1 MDKIERFREICADGR
16 ALDER
21 RKLAEIHNRT
31 WKPSTVVKLEW
42 LCNGCAVE
50 IEHMY
55 GLMAQV
61 LPERRSIALLRSS
74 PRHRFAEM
82 LAFIDPRGETRL
94 TIESPLNLAGKSV
107 AGEFAWFETP
117 HADAPKIVRVVFW
130 ACADDSYFLLDVDA
144 DSGAI
149 TAIQPLQ

>member
-42 LCNGCAVE
+42 VCNGSPVE

-61 LPERRSIALLRSS
+61 LPDRRSLALLRSS
-74 PRHRFAEM
+74 PRHRFAE
-82 LAFIDPRGETRL
+82 LLEFIDARGATHL
-94 TIESPLNLAGKSV
+94 IIASPLALAGKSV
-107 AGEFAWFETP
+107 DGEFAWFEAP
-117 HADAPKIVRVVFW
+117 RAHAPKIVRVVFW
-130 ACADDSYFLLDVDA
+130 ARGDDSYFLLDVNA
-144 DSGAI
+144 ESGSIAE
-149 TAIQPLQ
+149 IQPLQ

>member
-42 LCNGCAVE
+42 LCKGKPVE
-50 IEHMY
+50 IHHAY
-55 GLMAQV
+55 GLMAQL
-61 LPERRSIALLRSS
+61 LPDRKSLALLRSS
-74 PRHRFAEM
+74 PRRRFAET
-82 LAFIDPRGETRL
+82 LELIDAHGDTQL
-94 TIESPLNLAGKSV
+94 TLESPLQLNGDRV

-117 HADAPKIVRVVFW
+117 RADAPRLVRVVFW
-130 ACADDSYFLLDVDA
+130 ASTSDAYYLLDVNA
-144 DSGAI
+144 DSGFIA
-149 TAIQPLQ
+149 AVHPLQ

>member
-42 LCNGCAVE
+42 VCNGRPVE
-50 IEHMY
+50 IAHMY

-61 LPERRSIALLRSS
+61 LPDRRSLALLRSS

-82 LAFIDPRGETRL
+82 LEFIDAHGETHL
-94 TIESPLNLAGKSV
+94 TIESPLQLAGKSV
-107 AGEFAWFETP
+107 AGEFAWFEAPRALSP
-117 HADAPKIVRVVFW
+117 HIVRVVFW
-130 ACADDSYFLLDVDA
+130 ARGDDTYFLLDVNA
-144 DSGAI
+144 DSGVVA
-149 TAIQPLQ
+149 AIQPLQ

>member
-1 MDKIERFREICADGR
+1 MDKIERFKEICADGR

-42 LCNGCAVE
+42 VCTAGPVE

-55 GLMAQV
+55 GLMSQV
-61 LPERRSIALLRSS
+61 LPDRRSLALLRSS

-82 LAFIDPRGETRL
+82 LEFIDALGRTHLIVEA
-94 TIESPLNLAGKSV
+94 PLPIQGKSV
-107 AGEFAWFETP
+107 DGEFAWFE
-117 HADAPKIVRVVFW
+117 APRAEAPRLVRVVFW
-130 ACADDSYFLLDVDA
+130 ARLDDTYFLLDINA

-149 TAIQPLQ
+149 AAVQPLQ

>member
-42 LCNGCAVE
+42 VCNGSPVE

-61 LPERRSIALLRSS
+61 LPDRRSLALLRSS
-74 PRHRFAEM
+74 PRHRFAE
-82 LAFIDPRGETRL
+82 LLEFIDARGATHL
-94 TIESPLNLAGKSV
+94 IIASPLALAGKPV
-107 AGEFAWFETP
+107 DGELAWFEAP
-117 HADAPKIVRVVFW
+117 RAHAPKTVRVVFW
-130 ACADDSYFLLDVDA
+130 ARGDDSYFLLDVNA
-144 DSGAI
+144 ESGSIAE
-149 TAIQPLQ
+149 IQPLQ

>member
-1 MDKIERFREICADGR
+1 MDKIERLREICADGR

-42 LCNGCAVE
+42 VCKGSPVE

-55 GLMAQV
+55 GLMSQV
-61 LPERRSIALLRSS
+61 LPDRRSLALLRSS

-82 LAFIDPRGETRL
+82 LEFVSAGGTTHL
-94 TIESPLNLAGKSV
+94 TLESPLPLAGNFV
-107 AGEFAWFETP
+107 EGEFAWFEAP
-117 HADAPKIVRVVFW
+117 RADAPRIVRVVFW
-130 ACADDSYFLLDVDA
+130 ARADDTYFLLDVDA
-144 DSGAI
+144 DSGEIA
-149 TAIQPLQ
+149 AVQPLQ

>member
-21 RKLAEIHNRT
+21 KKVAEIHNRT

-42 LCNGCAVE
+42 VCKAGPVE

-55 GLMAQV
+55 GLMSQV
-61 LPERRSIALLRSS
+61 LPDRRSLALLRSS

-82 LAFIDPRGETRL
+82 LEFVSARGTTHL
-94 TIESPLNLAGKSV
+94 TLASPLPLAGKFV
-107 AGEFAWFETP
+107 EGEFAWFEAP
-117 HADAPKIVRVVFW
+117 RADAPRIVRVVFW
-130 ACADDSYFLLDVDA
+130 ARVDDTYFLLDVDA
-144 DSGAI
+144 DSGVIA
-149 TAIQPLQ
+149 AVQPLQ

>member
-21 RKLAEIHNRT
+21 RRLAEIHNRT

-42 LCNGCAVE
+42 VCKGRPVE

-61 LPERRSIALLRSS
+61 LPDRQSLALLRSS
-74 PRHRFAEM
+74 PHRRFAELLEFVDM
-82 LAFIDPRGETRL
+82 HGDIQLAL
-94 TIESPLNLAGKSV
+94 ESPLQLHGKSV
-107 AGEFAWFETP
+107 FGEFAWFE
-117 HADAPKIVRVVFW
+117 APRVEAPRIVRVVFW
-130 ACADDSYFLLDVDA
+130 ACAEDNYFLLDVNA

-149 TAIQPLQ
+149 AAAHPLQ

>member
-42 LCNGCAVE
+42 VCNGHPVE

-61 LPERRSIALLRSS
+61 LPDRHSIAVLRSS

-82 LAFIDPRGETRL
+82 LELFDARGAIQL
-94 TIESPLNLAGKSV
+94 TIQSPLTLAGKSV
-107 AGEFAWFETP
+107 VGEFAWFEAP
-117 HADAPKIVRVVFW
+117 RAHAPQIVRVVFW
-130 ACADDSYFLLDVDA
+130 ARASDSYFLLDIDA

-149 TAIQPLQ
+149 AAIQPLQ